1 MSLMGFDSRN
11 FKIGIS
17 VDVVPW
23 ARMAKWMTLNTLYC
37 GHKLYCKPAINS
49 WWYVQILRIL
59 QMLQFKEK
67 YIVRKNTKIW
77 IISLQYWRSFINTWL
92 FIVHL
97 ISEFTF
103 RPKHIAEIL
112 WRGYDSCLRT
122 WTLQFCDPSL
132 IIIKKKLGG
141 GFFSQGE
148 KCNCHFYFYIYESNA
163 GMLYFIHEK

>member
-1 MSLMGFDSRN
+1 MYSRDWNSTTDVVKMSLMGFDSRN

-92 FIVHL
+92 FIVRL
-97 ISEFTF
+97 ISEIFF
-103 RPKHIAEIL
+103 WPKHSRNFVTRVWFMFKNLNSSILRSKFDYYQKEIK
-112 WRGYDSCLRT
+112 RR
-122 WTLQFCDPSL
+122 
-132 IIIKKKLGG
+132 I
-141 GFFSQGE
+141 FFSRRE
-148 KCNCHFYFYIYESNA
+148 
-163 GMLYFIHEK
+163 M

>member
-1 MSLMGFDSRN
+1 MSLMSFDSRN

-37 GHKLYCKPAINS
+37 GHKLYFKPAINS

-92 FIVHL
+92 FIVRL
-97 ISEFTF
+97 ISEFIF
-103 RPKHIAEIL
+103 WPKHITEIM

-122 WTLQFCDPSL
+122 CTLFNFAVANRKWYKFDYY
-132 IIIKKKLGG
+132 KKELSAGFLFLKERNVTVISIFMFMKL
-141 GFFSQGE
+141 
-148 KCNCHFYFYIYESNA
+148 
-163 GMLYFIHEK
+163 M